1 MKKIALFTPS
11 KQKYSETFI
20 QLHIE
25 GLDRVMWVY
34 HDGEQPTKCNDVSF
48 PKLSKWSIRLY
59 NWRYG
64 KKWGWE
70 QWSLFRSLQRNKPD
84 LVYVEYGTTAV
95 ANADVIE
102 LLHIPMVINFHGF
115 DLSVYEILK
124 RHQQK
129 YEELFQNTTTRYVVV
144 SRKMQNR
151 IIQMGARP
159 EAILYSPCGANVDY
173 QNVSPKHEGKQ
184 FVMLGR
190 LVEKKSPLST
200 IKAFHQ
206 VYLQHPLVRL
216 SVIGTGPLLAICQ
229 DYVTQHDLSEAVHFH
244 GVLDREA
251 IKHVFS
257 ESCCFVQHSVVAE
270 NGDEEGTPVAVME
283 AMLAGL
289 VVVSTRHAGIAD
301 IVQDNCG
308 YLVDEHD
315 IEGMALAMLQSI
327 NHLDVSSEMTKSA
340 KQFILSNHTSDI
352 HLQQINSFLS

>member
-11 KQKYSETFI
+11 KQTYSETFI

-25 GLDRVMWVY
+25 GLDSVMWVY

-48 PKLSKWSIRLY
+48 PELSQWFIRLY

-84 LVYVEYGTTAV
+84 LVYIEYGTTAA

-102 LLHIPMVINFHGF
+102 LLNIPMVINFHGF
-115 DLSVYEILK
+115 DLSVDDILK
-124 RHQQK
+124 RHQRK
-129 YEELFQNTTTRYVVV
+129 YEQLFQNTNNRYVVV

-151 IIQMGARP
+151 IIQMGAKP

-173 QNVSPKHEGKQ
+173 QNVSPRHYGRQ

-190 LVEKKSPLST
+190 MVEKKSPLST

-206 VYLQHPLVRL
+206 VFLQDPLVKL
-216 SVIGTGPLLAICQ
+216 SVIGIGPLLSICQ
-229 DYVTQHDLSEAVHFH
+229 DYVAQHDLSDAVHFH

-251 IKHVFS
+251 IKQVFS

-301 IVQDNCG
+301 IVQENCG

-315 IEGMALAMLQSI
+315 IEGMAKAMLKSI
-327 NHLDVSSEMTKSA
+327 NHLDVSLEMTKRA
-340 KQFILSNHTSDI
+340 KQYILSNHTSDM